1 MEDKVQ
7 KQLEKLLDYE
17 FTTPDFLI
25 KAMVHR
31 SFCAENPD
39 AESNERMEFLGD
51 SVLGL
56 SVTTY
61 IFDTYPDL
69 SEGELSKLRAS
80 VVKADVLAEVA
91 NEIELGAALR
101 LGKGEDASGGRLKP
115 SILADALEAL
125 LAAVYFDGGWE
136 AADKVVLHL
145 FGDRIHNCSTGP
157 GGSDFKTRLEE
168 LAAQRLEQLP
178 RYRVDADGPDH
189 SKHFVASVSI
199 AGKPWGTG
207 EGSSKKQAEQ
217 AAAQVALIALN
228 EQLSDLSEFEKEE
241 ADA

>member
-1 MEDKVQ
+1 M
-7 KQLEKLLDYE
+7 
-17 FTTPDFLI
+17 
-25 KAMVHR
+25 
-31 SFCAENPD
+31 
-39 AESNERMEFLGD
+39 
-51 SVLGL
+51 
-56 SVTTY
+56 
-61 IFDTYPDL
+61 
-69 SEGELSKLRAS
+69 
-80 VVKADVLAEVA
+80 
-91 NEIELGAALR
+91 
-101 LGKGEDASGGRLKP
+101 KP

-228 EQLSDLSEFEKEE
+228 EELSDLSEFEKRKPMPELPEVEVLRRDLE
-241 ADA
+241 ARHNGTTYKNSGSRDSSFGPST

>member
-101 LGKGEDASGGRLKP
+101 LGKGEDASGGARNRQYWP
-115 SILADALEAL
+115 
-125 LAAVYFDGGWE
+125 
-136 AADKVVLHL
+136 
-145 FGDRIHNCSTGP
+145 TP
-157 GGSDFKTRLEE
+157 
-168 LAAQRLEQLP
+168 
-178 RYRVDADGPDH
+178 
-189 SKHFVASVSI
+189 SKHYWLRFILMVD
-199 AGKPWGTG
+199 GKP
-207 EGSSKKQAEQ
+207 
-217 AAAQVALIALN
+217 LIKSFCIFLVIVYTIVRLDLVDLILKLAWKN
-228 EQLSDLSEFEKEE
+228 SQLS
-241 ADA
+241 A

>member
-1 MEDKVQ
+1 MEDARMRLQ
-7 KQLEKLLDYE
+7 IAISYE
-17 FTTPDFLI
+17 FTNVEFLTN
-25 KAMVHR
+25 AMIHR

-39 AESNERMEFLGD
+39 TESNERLEFLGD

-56 SVTTY
+56 SVTAY
-61 IFDTYPDL
+61 IFSTYPEL

-91 NEIELGAALR
+91 NEIDLGAALR
-101 LGKGEDASGGRLKP
+101 LGKGEDISGGREKP

-136 AADKVVLHL
+136 AAERVVLNL
-145 FGDRIHNCSTGP
+145 LGDRIHDFSTGP

-189 SKHFVASVSI
+189 SKHFFASVLI

-207 EGSSKKQAEQ
+207 EGTSKKQAEQ
-217 AAAQVALIALN
+217 AAAEVALAALN
-228 EQLSDLSEFEKEE
+228 EELSTSSEFQKEE
-241 ADA
+241 TDA